1 MSAGHF
7 EMALRSTGLKAA
19 QSLSTPVRGAKVARP
34 LSPSTTI
41 CHNVHRR
48 RPRRATSTLLSR
60 SDLFKY
66 DRQRCCDG
74 DGGGSNFTPSKDDD
88 SARKVKR
95 LKIAR
100 GTASLG

>member
-19 QSLSTPVRGAKVARP
+19 QSLSGVGNEGRETLEPIYHDLP
-34 LSPSTTI
+34 QCP
-41 CHNVHRR
+41 
-48 RPRRATSTLLSR
+48 PRRAAAHAASTLPSK

-66 DRQRCCDG
+66 DRQRCCG
-74 DGGGSNFTPSKDDD
+74 DGGSNFTPSKDDD

-100 GTASLG
+100 ERRP

>member
-19 QSLSTPVRGAKVARP
+19 QSLSSVGNEGRETLEPIYHDLPQCPPPAA
-34 LSPSTTI
+34 
-41 CHNVHRR
+41 H
-48 RPRRATSTLLSR
+48 AASTLPSK
-60 SDLFKY
+60 SVDLFKY
-66 DRQRCCDG
+66 DRQRCCG